1 MSRIRITAALA
12 LLLAA
17 GCARSHDA
25 LVPDVSA
32 DAAGADAGASTGDPA
47 SSTSPVSCGPN
58 LCYDGDV
65 CCDALCGLCT
75 APGACRPERSCA
87 AYLLCGSSCESGL
100 CCPNCEGEDVC
111 MDGDECPPL
120 DCE

>member
-1 MSRIRITAALA
+1 MSRIRTSAVLA

-17 GCARSHDA
+17 GCARSHVA
-25 LVPDVSA
+25 LLPGEEP
-32 DAAGADAGASTGDPA
+32 AGADAATPTAAGEPL
-47 SSTSPVSCGPN
+47 SPVSCGPN

-75 APGACRPERSCA
+75 APGACRPERSCVT
-87 AYLLCGSSCESGL
+87 YLLCGFACESGL
-100 CCPNCEGEDVC
+100 CCPTCEGDDVC

-120 DCE
+120 ECD